1 MQNRKTKFRALIL
14 TLFFSLFVLLSP
26 LTNAAFQTDKV
37 YGTLSEKGVI
47 SDIDNFRPDDYCTRA
62 EFYKMAIS
70 VAKVQAD
77 EAQKMPFKDVK
88 LNQWYAKYI
97 WTALNLGIIE
107 ASDKFG
113 PNETITQGEALQ
125 ILLLTN
131 KIQIADNVKKEE
143 IKFKDININSS
154 LAKYAK
160 TALDYGMFKYETALK
175 PNKQLTR
182 LDAANLIYDFLT
194 KGSGIIQKTTPTVT
208 VNVIT
213 PTTATVTTGTV
224 GKTDIEKKFL
234 NNEKFQI
241 LLDVLNKIDAKFVDQ
256 NKVNIDE
263 LLYGAVKGVVDKLDD
278 HYTTFQE
285 PIRANNFNKS
295 LTGEF
300 DGVGISME
308 MQNDQIIV
316 VTPLKNTPAEAAG
329 IKPGD
334 IITKVNGNSIADK
347 SLDEVVQLIQGATNT
362 EVQLTIVRSGK
373 EIVFTLKR
381 QHIKINSVEYEMK
394 NNIGYIEV
402 ISFTNNTPVEF
413 QNAIDNL
420 IDKNPKGFVIDL
432 RNNPGGFLNSAIAML
447 YHFIPK
453 DKLIMTMA
461 YADQQKISYIS
472 HGPAELSK
480 YPIYVLINQG
490 SASAAEIM
498 AAAIQ
503 EQGVGKL
510 VGKSS
515 FGKGSVQEL
524 INYNDGSM
532 LKITMAKWLT
542 PTGKNLTKD
551 NPLKPDYEINYEKS
565 GTYDPVLDGAMS
577 LINSK

>member
-1 MQNRKTKFRALIL
+1 MQNKRTSFQALIL
-14 TLFFSLFVLLSP
+14 ALFLSFSLLMAP
-26 LTNAAFQTDKV
+26 LANAAFQTDKV
-37 YGTLSEKGVI
+37 YSTLSEKGVI
-47 SDIDNFRPDDYCTRA
+47 SDIDNFRPGDYCTRA
-62 EFYKMAIS
+62 EFYKMALS
-70 VAKVQAD
+70 VAKIQAD

-88 LNQWYAKYI
+88 LTQWYAKYI

-113 PNETITQGEALQ
+113 PNDTITQGEALQ
-125 ILLLTN
+125 IILLTN
-131 KIQIADNVKKEE
+131 KIQIADSVKKEE
-143 IKFKDININSS
+143 IKFKDINVNSL

-160 TALDYGMFKYETALK
+160 TALNYGMFKYETALK

-194 KGSGIIQKTTPTVT
+194 KGSGVIQKTTPTVT
-208 VNVIT
+208 INVIT
-213 PTTATVTTGTV
+213 PATTTVTTGMI

-241 LLDVLNKIDAKFVDQ
+241 LLDVLNKIDAKYVDQ
-256 NKVNIDE
+256 SKVNIDE

-278 HYTTFQE
+278 HYTVFQE
-285 PIRANNFNKS
+285 PVRASNFNKS

-300 DGVGISME
+300 DGVGISLE
-308 MQNDQIIV
+308 MQDDKIV
-316 VTPLKNTPAEAAG
+316 VITPLKNTPAEAAG

-334 IITKVNGNSIADK
+334 IITKVNGNSVAKK

-362 EVQLTIVRSGK
+362 EVQITIMRSGK
-373 EIVFTLKR
+373 EMLFVLKR
-381 QHIKINSVEYEMK
+381 QHIKMNSVEYEMK
-394 NNIGYIEV
+394 TNVGYIEIV
-402 ISFTNNTPVEF
+402 NFTNNTPVEF
-413 QNAIDNL
+413 QGAIDAL
-420 IDKNPKGFVIDL
+420 IVKNPKGFVIDL

-453 DKLIMTMA
+453 DKLMMTMA

-503 EQGVGKL
+503 EHGVGKL
-510 VGKSS
+510 VGKAS

-542 PTGKNLTKD
+542 PSGKNLTKE
-551 NPLKPDYEINYEKS
+551 NPLKPDYEVNYEKS
-565 GTYDPVLDGAMS
+565 GTYDPTLDAAMS